1 MKRRAGR
8 LAWTLVVGIVMGLI
22 GTQAVYAQSETRAAD
37 ERAIREAELEWW
49 GVTVAKNLER
59 TVSFYADDAS
69 MFPPNAPLA
78 TGKEAIRAVW
88 SPLLTTPGVAIS
100 GQTTKVE
107 ASRGGDLGYSIG
119 TYELITPDPTGKP
132 VTDHGKYVVV
142 WKKQADG
149 SWKVMADI
157 FNSNLPTPAAAAR

>member
-1 MKRRAGR
+1 LCGHRRHPVKRIARR
-8 LAWTLVVGIVMGLI
+8 LAWTLAVGIVMGLI
-22 GTQAVYAQSETRAAD
+22 GIQVVYAQSETHAAD

-59 TVSFYADDAS
+59 TVAFYADDAS
-69 MFPPNAPLA
+69 MYPPNAPLA

-107 ASRGGDLGYSIG
+107 ASRGGDLGYSTG
-119 TYELITPDPTGKP
+119 TYELSTPDPTGKP

-142 WKKQADG
+142 W
-149 SWKVMADI
+149 
-157 FNSNLPTPAAAAR
+157 

>member
-1 MKRRAGR
+1 MKRRAR
-8 LAWTLVVGIVMGLI
+8 KLAWTLAVGIVVGLL

-59 TVSFYADDAS
+59 TVAFYADEAS

-107 ASRGGDLGYSIG
+107 VSRGGDLGYTTG
-119 TYELITPDPTGKP
+119 TYQLTAPDPAGKP
-132 VTDHGKYVVV
+132 VTDRGKYVVV

-149 SWKVMADI
+149 SWKVIADI
-157 FNSNLPTPAAAAR
+157 FNSNLPAPAAAAR

>member
-1 MKRRAGR
+1 
-8 LAWTLVVGIVMGLI
+8 MGLI
-22 GTQAVYAQSETRAAD
+22 GTQAVNAQSETRAAD

-49 GVTVAKNLER
+49 GVTIAKNLER
-59 TVSFYADDAS
+59 TVAFYADDAS
-69 MFPPNAPLA
+69 MFPPNAPIA

-88 SPLLTTPGVAIS
+88 SQLLTTPGVAIS

-119 TYELITPDPTGKP
+119 TYELITPDPAGKP

-149 SWKVMADI
+149 SWKVMVDI
-157 FNSNLPTPAAAAR
+157 FNSNLPAPAAAAR